1 MCWFYLLLI
10 VFAILMIKVA
20 IMQNKLLKKELK
32 EYEEKE
38 MLHFIMGG
46 RGYGKKYCQEH
57 KHNAKN

>member
-1 MCWFYLLLI
+1 MELLRN
-10 VFAILMIKVA
+10 ILMIKVA

-46 RGYGKKYCQEH
+46 TWLWKKILSRT
-57 KHNAKN
+57 